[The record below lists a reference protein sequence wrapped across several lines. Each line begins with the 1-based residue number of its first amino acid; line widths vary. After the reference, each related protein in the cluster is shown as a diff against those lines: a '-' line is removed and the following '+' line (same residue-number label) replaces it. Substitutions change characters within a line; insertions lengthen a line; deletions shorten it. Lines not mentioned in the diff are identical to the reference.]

1 MAKLRYSWN
10 KVVAGD
16 IISFNYNKKRR
27 TVLVIS
33 PKYILQK
40 LDDSKVE
47 LMSGLQLETK
57 DNRAAP
63 KILTI
68 LKQLGSIQL
77 VDEQNEIYRVNFD
90 GRKLDADKRKLSN
103 SVKLLVANKND
114 LYRTYDYKKMRKE
127 SPTVFLDDLESLPR
141 RLLKEAAK

>member
-33 PKYILQK
+33 PKYVLQK

>member
-40 LDDSKVE
+40 LDNSKVE

-90 GRKLDADKRKLSN
+90 GRKLDAEKRKLSS
-103 SVKLLVANKND
+103 SVKILVANKND

>member
-10 KVVAGD
+10 NISSGD
-16 IISFNYNKKRR
+16 IISFRYNKMRR

-33 PKYILQK
+33 PKYTLIK
-40 LDDSKVE
+40 VDNSKVE

-68 LKQLGSIQL
+68 LKQLGTLQL
-77 VDEQNEIYRVNFD
+77 VDEDNEIYRVNFD
-90 GRKLDADKRKLSN
+90 GRKLDADKRKLAS

-114 LYRTYDYKKMRKE
+114 LYRTYDYNKMRKE
-127 SPTVFLDDLESLPR
+127 SPMVFLDDLESLPR

>member
-10 KVVAGD
+10 KVSTGD
-16 IISFNYNKKRR
+16 IISFTYNRKRR

-33 PKYILQK
+33 PNYK
-40 LDDSKVE
+40 LTKSDGSKVE

-68 LKQLGSIQL
+68 LKQLGTLQL
-77 VDEQNEIYRVNFD
+77 VDEENEIYRVNFD
-90 GRKLDADKRKLSN
+90 GRKLDADRRKLAS
-103 SVKLLVANKND
+103 SVKLLVTNKND

-127 SPTVFLDDLESLPR
+127 SSLVFLDDLESLPR

>member
-10 KVVAGD
+10 NISSGD
-16 IISFNYNKKRR
+16 IISFRYNKMRR

-33 PKYILQK
+33 PKYTLIK
-40 LDDSKVE
+40 VDNSKVE

-68 LKQLGSIQL
+68 LKQLGTLQL
-77 VDEQNEIYRVNFD
+77 VDDDNEIYRVNFD
-90 GRKLDADKRKLSN
+90 GRKLDADKRKLAS

-114 LYRTYDYKKMRKE
+114 LYRTYDYNKMRKE
-127 SPTVFLDDLESLPR
+127 SPMVFLDDLESLPR

>member
-10 KVVAGD
+10 KISSGD

-33 PKYILQK
+33 PKYK
-40 LDDSKVE
+40 LTKVDNSRVE
-47 LMSGLQLETK
+47 FMSGLQLETK
-57 DNRAAP
+57 DKRAAP

-68 LKQLGSIQL
+68 LKQLGTLQL
-77 VDEQNEIYRVNFD
+77 VDEENEIYRVNFD
-90 GRKLDADKRKLSN
+90 GRKLDADRRKLAS

>member
-1 MAKLRYSWN
+1 MAKLRYTWN
-10 KVVAGD
+10 NVSSGD
-16 IISFNYNKKRR
+16 IISFNYNKMRR

-33 PKYILQK
+33 PKYTLVK
-40 LDDSKVE
+40 VDNSKVE

-63 KILTI
+63 KILTV
-68 LKQLGSIQL
+68 LKQLGTLQL

-90 GRKLDADKRKLSN
+90 GRKLDADKRKLAS

-127 SPTVFLDDLESLPR
+127 SPIVFLDDLESLPR

>member
-1 MAKLRYSWN
+1 MAKLRYTWN
-10 KVVAGD
+10 NVSSGD
-16 IISFNYNKKRR
+16 IISFNYNKMRR

-33 PKYILQK
+33 PKYTLVK
-40 LDDSKVE
+40 VDNSKVE

-63 KILTI
+63 KILTV
-68 LKQLGSIQL
+68 LKQLGTLQL

-90 GRKLDADKRKLSN
+90 GRKLDADKRKLAS

-127 SPTVFLDDLESLPR
+127 SALVFLDDLESLPR

>member
-1 MAKLRYSWN
+1 MSKIRYSWN
-10 KVVAGD
+10 KVTSGD
-16 IISFNYNKKRR
+16 IISFNYGGIRR

-33 PKYILQK
+33 PKYNLK
-40 LDDSKVE
+40 KTDGSFSV
-47 LMSGLQLETK
+47 LMSGLQLETR

-68 LKQLGSIQL
+68 LQQLGSIQL
-77 VDEQNEIYRVNFD
+77 VDEQNEIYSVNFD
-90 GRKLDADKRKLSN
+90 GRKLDADKRKLSS

-127 SPTVFLDDLESLPR
+127 SPMVFLDDLESLPR

>member
-33 PKYILQK
+33 PKYTLVK
-40 LDDSKVE
+40 VDNSKVE

-63 KILTI
+63 KILTV
-68 LKQLGSIQL
+68 LKQLGTLQL

-90 GRKLDADKRKLSN
+90 GRKLDADKRKLAS

-127 SPTVFLDDLESLPR
+127 SPIVFLDDLESLPR

>member
-33 PKYILQK
+33 PKYVLQK
-40 LDDSKVE
+40 LDDSKVQ

-68 LKQLGSIQL
+68 LKQLGSLQI

>member
-10 KVVAGD
+10 KVTSGD
-16 IISFNYNKKRR
+16 IISFSYNKKRR

-33 PKYILQK
+33 PSYK
-40 LDDSKVE
+40 LRKNDGSRVE
-47 LMSGLQLETK
+47 LMSGLQLETRDK
-57 DNRAAP
+57 RAAP

-68 LKQLGSIQL
+68 LKQLGTLQL
-77 VDEQNEIYRVNFD
+77 VDEDNEIYRVNFD
-90 GRKLDADKRKLSN
+90 GRKLDPDKRKLAS

-127 SPTVFLDDLESLPR
+127 SALVFLDDLESLPK
-141 RLLKEAAK
+141 RLLKETNK

>member
-10 KVVAGD
+10 NVTSGD
-16 IISFNYNKKRR
+16 IISFNYKGKRR

-33 PKYILQK
+33 PNYK
-40 LDDSKVE
+40 LTKNDGSKVQ

>member
-1 MAKLRYSWN
+1 MSKIRYSWN
-10 KVVAGD
+10 KVTSGD
-16 IISFNYNKKRR
+16 IISFNYGGIRR

-33 PKYILQK
+33 PKYNLK
-40 LDDSKVE
+40 KTDGSFSV
-47 LMSGLQLETK
+47 LMSGLQLETR

-68 LKQLGSIQL
+68 LQQLGSIQL

-90 GRKLDADKRKLSN
+90 GRKLDADKRKLSS

-127 SPTVFLDDLESLPR
+127 SPMVFLDDLESLPR

>member
-10 KVVAGD
+10 NVTSGD
-16 IISFNYNKKRR
+16 IISFNYKGKRR

-33 PKYILQK
+33 PNYK
-40 LDDSKVE
+40 LTKNDGSKVQ

-90 GRKLDADKRKLSN
+90 GRKLDAEKRKLSS
-103 SVKLLVANKND
+103 SVKILVANKND

>member
-10 KVVAGD
+10 KVSTGD
-16 IISFNYNKKRR
+16 IISFTYNRKRR

-33 PKYILQK
+33 PNYK
-40 LDDSKVE
+40 LTKSDGSKVE

-68 LKQLGSIQL
+68 LKQLGTLQL
-77 VDEQNEIYRVNFD
+77 VDEENEIYRVNFD
-90 GRKLDADKRKLSN
+90 GRKLDAEPMIIKR
-103 SVKLLVANKND
+103 
-114 LYRTYDYKKMRKE
+114 
-127 SPTVFLDDLESLPR
+127 
-141 RLLKEAAK
+141 

>member
-10 KVVAGD
+10 KVTSGD
-16 IISFNYNKKRR
+16 IISFIYNRKRR

-33 PKYILQK
+33 PNYK
-40 LDDSKVE
+40 LTKSDGSKVE

-68 LKQLGSIQL
+68 LKQLGTLQL

-90 GRKLDADKRKLSN
+90 GRKLDAGRRKLAS
-103 SVKLLVANKND
+103 SVKLLVTNKND
-114 LYRTYDYKKMRKE
+114 LYRTFDYKKMRKE
-127 SPTVFLDDLESLPR
+127 SALVFLDDLESLPR

>member
-33 PKYILQK
+33 PKYVLQK

-90 GRKLDADKRKLSN
+90 GRKLDAEKRKLSS
-103 SVKLLVANKND
+103 SVKILVANKND

>member
-40 LDDSKVE
+40 LDNSKVE

>member
-33 PKYILQK
+33 PKYVLQK

-90 GRKLDADKRKLSN
+90 GRKLDADKRKLS
-103 SVKLLVANKND
+103 SSIKLLVANKND

>member
-1 MAKLRYSWN
+1 MGKLRYTWN
-10 KVVAGD
+10 KVSSGD
-16 IISFNYNKKRR
+16 IISFNYNKMRR

-33 PKYILQK
+33 PNYK
-40 LDDSKVE
+40 LIKIDGSRVE
-47 LMSGLQLETK
+47 LMSGLQLETR

-63 KILTI
+63 KIITI
-68 LKQLGSIQL
+68 LKQLGTLQL
-77 VDEQNEIYRVNFD
+77 VDEENEIYRVNFD
-90 GRKLDADKRKLSN
+90 GRKLDADKRKLAS

-127 SPTVFLDDLESLPR
+127 SPLVFLDDIESLPR

>member
-10 KVVAGD
+10 NVTSGD
-16 IISFNYNKKRR
+16 IISFNYKGKRR

-33 PKYILQK
+33 PNYK
-40 LDDSKVE
+40 LTKNDGSKVQ

-90 GRKLDADKRKLSN
+90 GRKLDAEKRKLSS
-103 SVKLLVANKND
+103 SVKILVANKND

-127 SPTVFLDDLESLPR
+127 SPTVVLDDLESLPG